1 MTEQSLFLYFG
12 DFVLAHVQL
21 GNVGA
26 HQREGIRQS
35 YDHFNLTLKS
45 KSK

>member
-1 MTEQSLFLYFG
+1 MTEQSPFLYFG
-12 DFVLAHVQL
+12 DFVLAHVH
-21 GNVGA
+21 VGA